1 MLDYREQLDDCDSIL
16 TLSSE
21 HDLQLEAAVQTPT
34 QFTLT
39 AADGAA
45 IAAYRSMPS
54 GPARA
59 IVQIA
64 HGMSE
69 HYLRY
74 HHLTDRF
81 NDAGFAVF
89 ANDHRGHGAS
99 ATAYG
104 LGEFGPG
111 GFQAVVDDMAAL
123 AELAKAEI
131 PGKPFVLL
139 GHSMGSFAAQL
150 FLLEHH
156 RQLSAL
162 VLTGTAALDQLLA
175 TLLAGGGPVTLELL
189 NAAFEPGR
197 TRFDWLSRDEDQ
209 VDAYVA
215 DPLCG
220 FALSDAAM
228 GSVFEL
234 GAGARLDRRLSD
246 VRPDLPI
253 YVVSGELDPVVG
265 PSQAF
270 ARALVD
276 SYRLAGLTH
285 IDHRI
290 YPGGRHEMFNETCR
304 REVED
309 ELVAWLERALTL

>member
-1 MLDYREQLDDCDSIL
+1 MLDYHAQLDDLDL
-16 TLSSE
+16 VRALSLE
-21 HDLQLEAAVQTPT
+21 HESQLEATVQSLT

-39 AADGAA
+39 ATDGAA

-59 IVQIA
+59 VVQIA

-74 HHLTDRF
+74 QHLTDRL

-89 ANDHRGHGAS
+89 GNDHRGHGAS
-99 ATAYG
+99 VTAHG

-111 GFQAVVDDMAAL
+111 GFKAVVDDMATL
-123 AELAKAEI
+123 TELAMAEI

-150 FLLEHH
+150 YLLEHH
-156 RQLSAL
+156 RELSAL
-162 VLTGTAALDQLLA
+162 VLAGTAALDVLLA
-175 TLLAGGGPVTLELL
+175 SLLAGGGPVTLELL

-197 TRFDWLSRDEDQ
+197 TRFDWLSRDEAQ
-209 VDAYVA
+209 VDSYIA
-215 DPLCG
+215 DPMCG

-228 GSVFEL
+228 GSVFQL
-234 GAGARLDRRLSD
+234 GAGARLDPRLSE

-253 YVVSGELDPVVG
+253 YVISGECDPVVG
-265 PSQAF
+265 PNQAF
-270 ARALVD
+270 VRALVD
-276 SYRLAGLTH
+276 SYRLAGLTL

-304 REVED
+304 REVES
-309 ELVAWLERALTL
+309 ELVDWLERALAL